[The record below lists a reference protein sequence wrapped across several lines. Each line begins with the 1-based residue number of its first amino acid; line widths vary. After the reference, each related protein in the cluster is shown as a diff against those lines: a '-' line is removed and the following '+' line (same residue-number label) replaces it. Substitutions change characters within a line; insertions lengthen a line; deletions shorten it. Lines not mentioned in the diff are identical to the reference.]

1 VKSAT
6 LATTR
11 APLLA
16 RRALVLI
23 ILAAC
28 VLATGCWRV
37 YSNTWDEP
45 EHLAAGIELLD
56 RGKYEYDTEHPPL
69 ARVFLAIGPFIAG
82 AHSFGTP
89 PPEGT
94 SEGLHIL
101 YMKGAYWRD
110 LTLARLGMLPFLVLL
125 LVATWLWARRLLPS
139 EGAALL
145 AVVLTVSVPPVLGHA
160 ALASLDVAAAAT
172 ILLALYALQ
181 CWMVSAR
188 LRDAVFFGLTSGIAV
203 VTKFSSVPFIGVSL
217 IALSL
222 THWAALR
229 GAGLQS
235 QPAAAAPA
243 AAAPAVAAPSAGDPG
258 IWQRRA
264 GGLALAALV
273 ALAPVWVA
281 YGPRLYDPAGVA
293 FRFNW
298 AVSYLLQ
305 QHGLAH
311 AFGVLLSHLP
321 LPRELKDL
329 ANGVVAVKAH
339 NDSGHL
345 SYLLGETRLTGW
357 WYFYLVA
364 LAVKTPIPLLIAGPV
379 GLVALALRGLR
390 RGDSWALAPLAAVAA
405 MLVFASAVSRINI
418 GIRHILI
425 VYPFLALGAAHLTV
439 YLWRALR
446 SPPAHAGGAATEV
459 SPTLKQLLNYPLRH
473 LKNRR
478 LLGAAAVLAVLTW
491 QLSTLWRAFPDYLP
505 YFNELVAHP
514 ERVLVDSDLDWGQD
528 LHRLEVRA
536 AELRIGHLNLA
547 YRGTADLR
555 REPLPPTHILAP
567 RERVVG
573 WVAVSQLA
581 RTRNRSDYAWL
592 DAYRPLERVGK
603 TIDLYYLP

>member
-1 VKSAT
+1 MSSPTIAG
-6 LATTR
+6 TR
-11 APLLA
+11 APQLA
-16 RRALVLI
+16 RRALILI

-28 VLATGCWRV
+28 VHAPG
-37 YSNTWDEP
+37 
-45 EHLAAGIELLD
+45 AG

-69 ARVFLAIGPFIAG
+69 GRVFLAIGPYLAG
-82 AHSFGTP
+82 AHSYGTP

-94 SEGLHIL
+94 PEGLHIL
-101 YMKGAYWRD
+101 YAKGAYWRD

-125 LVATWLWARRLLPS
+125 LTATWLWARRLLPS

-172 ILLALYALQ
+172 MLLALYALQ
-181 CWMVSAR
+181 RWLSSAR
-188 LRDAVFFGLTSGIAV
+188 LRDAVFFGLASGIAV

-222 THWAALR
+222 THSAVPRRTGLAPAL
-229 GAGLQS
+229 
-235 QPAAAAPA
+235 PAAAPA
-243 AAAPAVAAPSAGDPG
+243 LGASGAAPALPDLTG
-258 IWQRRA
+258 WRQRIA
-264 GGLALAALV
+264 GLALAALV
-273 ALAPVWVA
+273 GLAPVWLA
-281 YGPRLYDPAGVA
+281 YGPRVADPAGVA

-311 AFGVLLSHLP
+311 AFGVLLSHLW
-321 LPRELKDL
+321 LPRELQDL
-329 ANGVVAVKAH
+329 VNGVVAVKAH

-364 LAVKTPIPLLIAGPV
+364 LAVKTPIPLLVAGPV
-379 GLVALALRGLR
+379 GLVALALGGWR
-390 RGDSWALAPLAAVAA
+390 RADSWALAPLAAVVAI
-405 MLVFASAVSRINI
+405 LVFASAVSHINI

-439 YLWRALR
+439 RFWRAL
-446 SPPAHAGGAATEV
+446 HAPSTVPDARATHF
-459 SPTLKQLLNYPLRH
+459 SPTLKQILNHPLKHLTNLRVLGMAALL
-473 LKNRR
+473 
-478 LLGAAAVLAVLTW
+478 AALVW
-491 QLSTLWRAFPDYLP
+491 QLSTLWRAWPDYLP
-505 YFNELVAHP
+505 YFNELVVHP

-536 AELRIGHLNLA
+536 AQLGIGHLSLA

-555 REPLPPTHILAP
+555 RERLPPLHILAP
-567 RERVVG
+567 HERVTG

-581 RTRNRSDYAWL
+581 RTRNHSDYAWL
-592 DAYRPLERVGK
+592 DAYHPVERVGK